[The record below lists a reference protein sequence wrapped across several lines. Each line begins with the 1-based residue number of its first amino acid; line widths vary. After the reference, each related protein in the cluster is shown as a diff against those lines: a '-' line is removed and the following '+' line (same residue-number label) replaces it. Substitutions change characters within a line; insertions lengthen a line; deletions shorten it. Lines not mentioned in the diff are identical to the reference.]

1 MLAERKKYI
10 HQFSLGTLMDSPF
23 EVLLLDTDA
32 TEEEVVRA
40 YRERVKEVHPDQGG
54 SIEEFRA
61 VKQAYD
67 ELLSRD
73 LENGDFEI
81 ETEDEDEEDIVDES
95 LARVEYL
102 NYEVLDDYDW
112 DLDDDDLFEKAAEAD
127 LAGADYGEVLV
138 ESDQFLLSST
148 ENNGLTWPFSCRGGA
163 CANCAVMVKSGE
175 LSIPAN
181 HILPDEMVER
191 DIYLSCVGEPL
202 TDELQIV
209 YNIKH
214 LPELEELRLP
224 PGPFKGTAADD

>member
-1 MLAERKKYI
+1 
-10 HQFSLGTLMDSPF
+10 MDSPF
-23 EVLLLDTDA
+23 EVLLLDSDA

-61 VKQAYD
+61 VKRAYD
-67 ELLSRD
+67 ELLSMD
-73 LENGDFEI
+73 LENGDHDFADG
-81 ETEDEDEEDIVDES
+81 DEAGDDLGIDES
-95 LARVEYL
+95 LTRVEYL
-102 NYEVLDDYDW
+102 NYEVLDDFGW
-112 DLDDDDLFEKAAEAD
+112 EMEDDALFEKAAD
-127 LAGADYGEVLV
+127 AGLDEADYGEVLV
-138 ESDQFLLSST
+138 ESDTFLLAST

-163 CANCAVMVKSGE
+163 CANCAVKVVSGE

-214 LPELEELRLP
+214 LPELEDLRLP
-224 PGPFKGTAADD
+224 PGPFEGAAADD

>member
-1 MLAERKKYI
+1 ME
-10 HQFSLGTLMDSPF
+10 SPF
-23 EVLLLDTDA
+23 KILLLDSDA

-61 VKQAYD
+61 VKRAYD

-73 LENGDFEI
+73 LEDGDFEF
-81 ETEDEDEEDIVDES
+81 EADEDDGEDESEIDDS
-95 LARVEYL
+95 LATVEYL
-102 NYEVLDDYDW
+102 NYEVLDDYGW
-112 DLDDDDLFEKAAEAD
+112 DLDDDDLFEKAADVALD
-127 LAGADYGEVLV
+127 RADYGEVPV
-138 ESDQFLLSST
+138 ESDQFLLGST
-148 ENNGLTWPFSCRGGA
+148 ESNGLTWPFSCRGGA

-224 PGPFKGTAADD
+224 PGPFKGAAADD

>member
-1 MLAERKKYI
+1 
-10 HQFSLGTLMDSPF
+10 MDSPF
-23 EVLLLDTDA
+23 EVLLLDSDA
-32 TEEEVVRA
+32 TEEEVVKA

-73 LENGDFEI
+73 LENGDFDI
-81 ETEDEDEEDIVDES
+81 ETDDEEEEVDES

-102 NYEVLDDYDW
+102 NYEVLDDFGW
-112 DLDDDDLFEKAAEAD
+112 DLDDDDLFEKAADAD
-127 LAGADYGEVLV
+127 LDDADYGEVLV
-138 ESDQFLLSST
+138 ESDTFLLAST

-163 CANCAVMVKSGE
+163 CANCAVKVVSGE

-181 HILPDEMVER
+181 HILPDEMLEQN
-191 DIYLSCVGEPL
+191 IYLSCVGEPL

-214 LPELEELRLP
+214 LPELEDLRLP
-224 PGPFKGTAADD
+224 PGPYKGVAADD

>member
-1 MLAERKKYI
+1 
-10 HQFSLGTLMDSPF
+10 MDSPF
-23 EVLLLDTDA
+23 EVLLLESDA
-32 TEEEVVRA
+32 TEEEVVQA

-61 VKQAYD
+61 VKRAYD

-73 LENGDFEI
+73 LEDGDGEFDVAGD
-81 ETEDEDEEDIVDES
+81 DEGDDVDDS

-102 NYEVLDDYDW
+102 NYEVLDDFGW
-112 DLDDDDLFEKAAEAD
+112 DLDDEGLFERAADAD
-127 LAGADYGEVLV
+127 LDVADHGEVLV
-138 ESDQFLLSST
+138 ESDSFLLSST
-148 ENNGLTWPFSCRGGA
+148 ENCGLTWPFSCRGGA
-163 CANCAVMVKSGE
+163 CANCAVKVVSGE

-181 HILPDEMVER
+181 HILPDEMLDQ

-214 LPELEELRLP
+214 LPELEDLRLP
-224 PGPFKGTAADD
+224 PGPFKGVAADD